1 MSSVTIPV
9 KGMSCG
15 GCVSGVEQALSALVG
30 VARVEVS
37 LERASATIEFDEAQV
52 ELAQLKDAVVEA
64 GFETE

>member
-15 GCVSGVEQALSALVG
+15 GCVSGVEQALSALPG
-30 VARVEVS
+30 VAKVEVS
-37 LERASATIEFDEAQV
+37 LEGASAAVEFDEAQV
-52 ELAQLKDAVVEA
+52 SMEQIKGAVMDA